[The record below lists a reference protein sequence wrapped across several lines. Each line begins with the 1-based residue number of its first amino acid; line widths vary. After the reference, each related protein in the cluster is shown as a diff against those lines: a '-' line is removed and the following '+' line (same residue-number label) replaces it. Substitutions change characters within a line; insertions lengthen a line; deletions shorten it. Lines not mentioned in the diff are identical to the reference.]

1 MSADGG
7 RGQYEFNDDQSRII
21 VDLASGLRI
30 VGLLLFLFGVLTA
43 VTLLS
48 HLFGMGWNPRIAGPT
63 LVMGAAALI
72 YLSLGWW
79 FQKSA
84 TSFVAVA
91 ATQGRD
97 VDHLMDA
104 LNELRKSFSLVRT
117 LIMIYG
123 VIILIGMIAVLFAW
137 YNRQPA

>member
-7 RGQYEFNDDQSRII
+7 RGQYEFNHDQSRII

-30 VGLLLFLFGVLTA
+30 VGLLLFLFGALTA
-43 VTLLS
+43 AALIPQ
-48 HLFGMGWNPRIAGPT
+48 LFGHGWDRRFAGPA

-84 TSFVAVA
+84 SSFGAVA
-91 ATQGRD
+91 GTQGRD
-97 VDHLMDA
+97 IDHLMDA

-117 LIMIYG
+117 LIMVYG
-123 VIILIGMIAVLFAW
+123 VIILIGLIAALFAW